1 MIYKGSNNSLISLSP
16 KEVGALL
23 IFVLL
28 VLHLTTAKSS
38 IYAESTNQNINISY
52 KRNLLSIWT
61 KDADLKKVLFE
72 LADKTN
78 IYVELPVSLKKT
90 ITINKSGISLSEAL
104 RDILKN
110 LNYVIF
116 YSGIKNKNPLISKVI
131 VYSEYKISGKLKS
144 GKIQS
149 ANKTKGY
156 ERQIKSYERRIESTK
171 KKLSEVDENSTRGK
185 KYSRRIKQLEKL
197 LKTFKAKSN
206 GTERP

>member
-1 MIYKGSNNSLISLSP
+1 
-16 KEVGALL
+16 
-23 IFVLL
+23 
-28 VLHLTTAKSS
+28 LTTAKSS

-116 YSGIKNKNPLISKVI
+116 YSGIKNKNPLITNVF
-131 VYSEYKISGKLKS
+131 VYSESKKSRKLTGRVKPPAS
-144 GKIQS
+144 SEIQS
-149 ANKTKGY
+149 ANKIKGY
-156 ERQIKSYERRIESTK
+156 ERNIKTLERRIESTK
-171 KKLSEVDENSTRGK
+171 KKLSEIDKSSRQGK

-197 LKTFKAKSN
+197 IKTLKAKSN
-206 GTERP
+206 